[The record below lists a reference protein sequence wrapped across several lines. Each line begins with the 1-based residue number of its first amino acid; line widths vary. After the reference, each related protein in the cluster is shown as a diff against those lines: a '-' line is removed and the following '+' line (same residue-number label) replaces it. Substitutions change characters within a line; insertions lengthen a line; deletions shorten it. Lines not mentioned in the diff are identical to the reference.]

1 MIVLEYTKH
10 FLSIWFSATNPVQ
23 ATIEALLFVIG
34 IYGIFKLLLFIIRYY
49 IIYSILKKVF
59 NKLKNIKFE
68 DSKYKP
74 PPSNK
79 EDEKLRDEEKE
90 RAAEKIEIERME
102 REAKNLNEIDF
113 KIILPEA
120 TGKWQKFILGQ
131 RRNMLLN
138 VARQMQASGS
148 PNFWQAF
155 IKAQRGALSAT
166 RER

>member
-1 MIVLEYTKH
+1 MILFEYINH
-10 FLSIWFSATNPVQ
+10 FLSIWFTATTPLQ

-49 IIYSILKKVF
+49 IIYSILRKVF
-59 NKLKNIKFE
+59 NKLKGIKFK

-79 EDEKLRDEEKE
+79 EDEKLRDEKKE
-90 RAAEKIEIERME
+90 RKAEKIETERME
-102 REAKNLNEIDF
+102 KEAKAFSEADF
-113 KIILPEA
+113 RIILPEA
-120 TGKWQKFILGQ
+120 TGKWQKLILGQ
-131 RRNMLLN
+131 RKNMLLD
-138 VARQMQASGS
+138 VAKQMQASGS

-155 IKAQRGALSAT
+155 VKAQRGVLSQT

>member
-1 MIVLEYTKH
+1 MIVFEYIEY
-10 FLSIWFSATNPVQ
+10 FLSIWFTATTPLQ
-23 ATIEALLFVIG
+23 ATFEAFLFVIG
-34 IYGIFKLLLFIIRYY
+34 VYGILKFLLFIIRYY
-49 IIYSILKKVF
+49 IIYSILRKVF
-59 NKLKNIKFE
+59 KKLKGIKFK

-90 RAAEKIEIERME
+90 REAEKIEIERMGQE
-102 REAKNLNEIDF
+102 DETFKEADF

-120 TGKWQKFILGQ
+120 TGKWQKLILGQ
-131 RRNMLLN
+131 RKNMLLD

-155 IKAQRGALSAT
+155 VKAQRGALST
-166 RER
+166 TKER